1 MASTRP
7 PLGMARLSA
16 RYRIET
22 PLDPDLAAAAMA
34 GEQSS
39 GTFLKVAGETDAL
52 HERHAARVE
61 SVTRLDT
68 AAAPSLPG
76 ALPGES
82 YTRAEVTLS
91 WPLEN
96 IGPSLPNL
104 LATVLGNLTELRE
117 LSGIRL
123 TDVALPREFIEA
135 CPGPQ
140 FSVPGTRR
148 LAGVERGPLIGTII
162 KPSVGLTPEQTADLV
177 AQLVEAGIDFIK
189 DDELIADPPY
199 SPLAERVPAVMRV
212 IEAHAQRTGRK
223 PMYAFNIT
231 GDLDEMRRR
240 HDLVRDHGGTC
251 VMASVNWIGLASLAA
266 LRRHSQLPIHGH
278 RNGWGLF
285 YRHPQIGIDY
295 RAYQS
300 LLRLAGADH
309 LHVNGLGSK
318 FAEADAS
325 VIDSARAC
333 LTPLLDA
340 PGRDDRAMP
349 VFSSAQ
355 TIHQAPATYAALQS
369 TDLIYTCGG
378 GIMGHPDGVAA
389 GCRSLRAAWEATA
402 SGVTLEEHARQEP
415 DLAVALRAFRS
426 PFSG

>member
-1 MASTRP
+1 MASP
-7 PLGMARLSA
+7 PMPRFSA
-16 RYRIET
+16 SYRIET
-22 PLDPDLAAAAMA
+22 PLDPERAAAAMA

-39 GTFLKVAGETDAL
+39 GTFLKLAGETDAL
-52 HERHAARVE
+52 RERHAARVE
-61 SVTRLDT
+61 AVTPLERRQ
-68 AAAPSLPG
+68 APSLPG
-76 ALPGES
+76 ALPGET
-82 YTRAEVTLS
+82 YHRAEVTLS
-91 WPLEN
+91 WPLES
-96 IGPSLPNL
+96 IGASLPNL

-123 TDVALPREFIEA
+123 TDIALPDDFIEA
-135 CPGPQ
+135 FPGPQ
-140 FSVPGTRR
+140 FSVGGTRQ
-148 LAGVERGPLIGTII
+148 LAGVDDGPLIGTII
-162 KPSVGLTPEQTADLV
+162 KPSVGLSPEETAALV
-177 AQLVEAGIDFIK
+177 RQLVEAGIDFIK

-212 IEAHAQRTGRK
+212 IEEHAQRTGRK

-231 GDLDEMRRR
+231 GDIDEMRQR

-251 VMASVNWIGLASLAA
+251 IMVSVNWIGMSSLVA
-266 LRRHSQLPIHGH
+266 LRRHAQLPIHGH

-285 YRHPQIGIDY
+285 YRHPQIGISY
-295 RAYQS
+295 CAYQA

-318 FAEADAS
+318 FAEADTS

-333 LTPLLDA
+333 LTPLLEA

-355 TIHQAPATYAALQS
+355 TVHQAPATYAALRS

-389 GCRSLRAAWEATA
+389 GCRSIRAAWEATA
-402 SGVTLEEHARQEP
+402 SDTTLEEHARQEP
-415 DLAVALRAFRS
+415 DLAVALRAYPS

>member
-1 MASTRP
+1 MSNTPRPASTRVN
-7 PLGMARLSA
+7 AS
-16 RYRIET
+16 YVIET
-22 PLDPDLAAAAMA
+22 PLDATQAAAAMA

-39 GTFLKVAGETDAL
+39 GTFLKLAGETEAL

-61 SVTRLDT
+61 SVTPLET
-68 AAAPSLPG
+68 VSTPSLPG
-76 ALPGES
+76 ALPGDS
-82 YTRAEVTLS
+82 YARAKVSLS

-96 IGPSLPNL
+96 IGASLPNL

-123 TDVALPREFIEA
+123 TDIALPDDFIEPF
-135 CPGPQ
+135 PGPQ
-140 FSVPGTRR
+140 FSIGGTRR
-148 LAGVERGPLIGTII
+148 LAGVDAGPLVGTII
-162 KPSVGLTPEQTADLV
+162 KPSVGLSPGETAALV
-177 AQLVEAGIDFIK
+177 KQLVEAGIDFIK

-212 IEAHAQRTGRK
+212 IEEHAQRTGRK

-231 GDLDEMRRR
+231 GDIDEMRQR

-251 VMASVNWIGLASLAA
+251 VMASVNWIGMASLVA
-266 LRRHSQLPIHGH
+266 LRRHSELPIHGH

-285 YRHPQIGIDY
+285 YRHPQIGLEF
-295 RAYQS
+295 RAYQA

-333 LTPLLDA
+333 LTPLLERA
-340 PGRDDRAMP
+340 GRDDRAMP

-355 TIHQAPATYAALQS
+355 TVHQAPATFEALNS
-369 TDLIYTCGG
+369 TDLIFTCGG

-389 GCRSLRAAWEATA
+389 GCRSIRAAWEAT
-402 SGVTLEEHARQEP
+402 SRGVALEDHARQEP

>member
-1 MASTRP
+1 MATSRNP
-7 PLGMARLSA
+7 GQSPRLTAS
-16 RYRIET
+16 YRIET
-22 PLDPDLAAAAMA
+22 PCDPERAAEAMA

-39 GTFLKVAGETDAL
+39 GTFLKLAGETEAL
-52 HERHAARVE
+52 RERHAARVE
-61 SVTRLDT
+61 AVTRRET
-68 AAAPSLPG
+68 VATPSLPG
-76 ALPGES
+76 ALPGEA
-82 YTRAEVTLS
+82 YTRADVTLS

-96 IGPSLPNL
+96 IGASLPNL

-123 TDVALPREFIEA
+123 MDMGLPTRFIEA
-135 CPGPQ
+135 LPGPQ
-140 FSVPGTRR
+140 YAIDGTRS
-148 LAGVERGPLIGTII
+148 LTGVGHGPLIGTII
-162 KPSVGLTPEQTADLV
+162 KPSVGLSPEETAALV
-177 AQLVEAGIDFIK
+177 KQLIEAGIDFIK

-199 SPLAERVPAVMRV
+199 SPLRERVPAVMRV
-212 IEAHAQRTGRK
+212 IEEHAQRTGRK

-231 GDLDEMRRR
+231 GDTDEMRHR

-251 VMASVNWIGLASLAA
+251 VMASVNWIGLGALVA
-266 LRRHSQLPIHGH
+266 LRRHAQLAIHGH

-285 YRHPQIGIDY
+285 YRHPQIGMSY
-295 RAYQS
+295 RAYQV

-309 LHVNGLGSK
+309 LHVNGLASK

-333 LTPLLDA
+333 LRPLLER

-355 TIHQAPATYAALQS
+355 TVHQAHATFTQLQS

-378 GIMGHPDGVAA
+378 GIMAHPDGVAA
-389 GCRSLRAAWEATA
+389 GCRSIRAAWEAA
-402 SGVTLEEHARQEP
+402 SSGVSLEDHANQEP

>member
-1 MASTRP
+1 MASPSMPRF
-7 PLGMARLSA
+7 SA
-16 RYRIET
+16 SYCIET
-22 PLDPDLAAAAMA
+22 PLDPERTATAMA

-39 GTFLKVAGETDAL
+39 GTFLKLAGETEAL
-52 HERHAARVE
+52 SERHAARVE
-61 SVTRLDT
+61 AVTPLEKRQ
-68 AAAPSLPG
+68 APSLPG
-76 ALPGES
+76 ALPGET
-82 YTRAEVTLS
+82 YHRAEVTLS

-96 IGPSLPNL
+96 IAASLPNL
-104 LATVLGNLTELRE
+104 MATILGNLTELRE

-123 TDVALPREFIEA
+123 TDLELPRDFIEA
-135 CPGPQ
+135 LPGPQ

-148 LAGVERGPLIGTII
+148 LAGVDHGPLIGTII
-162 KPSVGLTPEQTADLV
+162 KPSVGLSPEETADLV
-177 AQLVEAGIDFIK
+177 RQLIEAGIDFIK

-212 IEAHAQRTGRK
+212 IEEHAQRTGRK
-223 PMYAFNIT
+223 PMYAFNVT
-231 GDLDEMRRR
+231 GDIDEMRQR

-251 VMASVNWIGLASLAA
+251 IMVSVNWIGMSSLVA
-266 LRRHSQLPIHGH
+266 LRRHAQLPIHGH

-285 YRHPQIGIDY
+285 YRHPQIGISY
-295 RAYQS
+295 RAYQA

-318 FAEADAS
+318 FAEADSS

-333 LTPLLDA
+333 LTPLLEA

-355 TIHQAPATYAALQS
+355 TVHQAPATYAALRS

-389 GCRSLRAAWEATA
+389 GCHSIRAAWEATA
-402 SGVTLEEHARQEP
+402 SGTTLEQHARQEP
-415 DLAVALRAFRS
+415 DLAVALRAYQS

>member
-1 MASTRP
+1 METSRNPGSAPRLTAS
-7 PLGMARLSA
+7 
-16 RYRIET
+16 YRIET
-22 PLDPDLAAAAMA
+22 PCDPERAAEAMA

-39 GTFLKVAGETDAL
+39 GTFLKLAGETEAL
-52 HERHAARVE
+52 RERHAARVE
-61 SVTRLDT
+61 AVIHRETVTT
-68 AAAPSLPG
+68 PSLPG
-76 ALPGES
+76 APPGDA
-82 YTRAEVTLS
+82 YARADVTLS

-96 IGPSLPNL
+96 IGASLPNL

-123 TDVALPREFIEA
+123 MDVELPTRFIEA
-135 CPGPQ
+135 LPGPQ
-140 FSVPGTRR
+140 FSIDGTRR
-148 LAGVERGPLIGTII
+148 LTGVGDGPLIGTII
-162 KPSVGLTPEQTADLV
+162 KPSVGLSPEETAALV
-177 AQLVEAGIDFIK
+177 KQLIEAGIDFIK

-199 SPLAERVPAVMRV
+199 SPLRERVPAVMRV
-212 IEAHAQRTGRK
+212 IEEHAQRTGRK

-231 GDLDEMRRR
+231 GDTDEMRHR

-251 VMASVNWIGLASLAA
+251 VMASVNWIGLGALMG
-266 LRRHSQLPIHGH
+266 LRRHAQLAIHGH

-285 YRHPQIGIDY
+285 YRHPQIGMSY
-295 RAYQS
+295 RAYQA

-309 LHVNGLGSK
+309 LHVNGLASK

-333 LTPLLDA
+333 LRPLLER
-340 PGRDDRAMP
+340 PERDDRAMP

-355 TIHQAPATYAALQS
+355 TVHQAHATFSQLQS

-378 GIMGHPDGVAA
+378 GIMAHPDGVAA
-389 GCRSLRAAWEATA
+389 GCRSIRAAWEAA
-402 SGVTLEEHARQEP
+402 SSGVSLEDHAKQEP

>member
-1 MASTRP
+1 MAHTRP
-7 PLGMARLSA
+7 PLGTPRLNA

-39 GTFLKVAGETDAL
+39 GTFLKLAGETDAL
-52 HERHAARVE
+52 RERHAARVE
-61 SVTRLDT
+61 SVVCLDT
-68 AAAPSLPG
+68 ADAPSLPG
-76 ALPGES
+76 ALSGDV
-82 YTRAEVTLS
+82 YTRADVTLS

-96 IGPSLPNL
+96 VGNSLPNL

-117 LSGIRL
+117 LSGIHL
-123 TDVALPREFIEA
+123 TDITLPREFIEA

-140 FSVPGTRR
+140 FSIPGTRQ
-148 LAGVERGPLIGTII
+148 LAGVEHGPLIGTII
-162 KPSVGLTPEQTADLV
+162 KPSVGLTPEQTAELV
-177 AQLVEAGIDFIK
+177 AQLVDAGIDFIK

-199 SPLAERVPAVMRV
+199 SPLTKRVPAVMRV

-231 GDLDEMRRR
+231 GDLDEMRWR

-251 VMASVNWIGLASLAA
+251 VMASVNWIGLASLVA

-285 YRHPQIGIDY
+285 YRYPRIGIDY
-295 RAYQS
+295 RAYQA

-318 FAEADAS
+318 FAEADES

-333 LTPLLDA
+333 LTPLLDE
-340 PGRDDRAMP
+340 PQRDDRAMP

-355 TIHQAPATYAALQS
+355 TIHQVPATFAALQS
-369 TDLIYTCGG
+369 TDLIFTCGG
-378 GIMGHPDGVAA
+378 GIMGHPNGVAA
-389 GCRSLRAAWEATA
+389 GCRSLRAAWAATA
-402 SGVTLEEHARQEP
+402 QGVPLEKHARQEP
-415 DLAVALRAFRS
+415 DLAVALRAFTS